1 MVKNYLR
8 LQMAKKNYNSK
19 KISSCTGI
27 SESTISKFLN
37 DKTDVKLSTLIK
49 ICTFLDCN
57 LSELV
62 EFILSKK

>member
-49 ICTFLDCN
+49 ICTFRL
-57 LSELV
+57 
-62 EFILSKK
+62 